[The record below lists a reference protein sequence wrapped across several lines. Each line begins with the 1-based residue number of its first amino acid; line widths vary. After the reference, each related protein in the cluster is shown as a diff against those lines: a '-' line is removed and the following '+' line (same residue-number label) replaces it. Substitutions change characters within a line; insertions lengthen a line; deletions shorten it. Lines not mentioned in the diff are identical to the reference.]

1 MPTATLKCRHCK
13 ERFPRESML
22 TLPNGAY
29 CTMDHAIAYGRE
41 QGRKLRE
48 RKHRERKREHRQND
62 KQRQLS
68 LTQVAVN
75 KLCLLLDK
83 GRPCIS
89 CGRPDGGP
97 GKRNASHFKS
107 RGSNSFLR
115 FSLAN
120 IHASCVVCNMY
131 QSGNIEGYRQGLTE
145 RHGSA
150 MVEYLDSAP
159 RVADWQPLQLQN
171 LRKLVNAEIRRLE
184 SGEKPLLDWRAYPC
198 HRTLASPC

>member
-1 MPTATLKCRHCK
+1 MPTATRLCRHCK
-13 ERFPRESML
+13 QRQRAETMTSI
-22 TLPNGAY
+22 NGAWY
-29 CTMDHAIAYGRE
+29 CSMEHAIAYGRE
-41 QGRKLRE
+41 QGRKLQE
-48 RKHRERKREHRQND
+48 RKVKAERKQSKAEVKAFRENDRQH
-62 KQRQLS
+62 QLK
-68 LTQVAVN
+68 LTQAAVN

-83 GRPCIS
+83 GLPCIS

-120 IHASCVVCNMY
+120 VHASCVVCNLH

-150 MVEYLDSAP
+150 MVNYLDSAP

-171 LRKLVNAEIRRLE
+171 LRKLVSAEIRRIE
-184 SGEKPLLDWRAYPC
+184 SGEKPLWDWRAFP
-198 HRTLASPC
+198 